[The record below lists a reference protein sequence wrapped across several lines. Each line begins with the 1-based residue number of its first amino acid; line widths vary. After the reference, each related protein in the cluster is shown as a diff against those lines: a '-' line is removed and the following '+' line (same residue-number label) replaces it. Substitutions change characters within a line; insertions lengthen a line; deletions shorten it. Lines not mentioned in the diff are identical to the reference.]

1 VGAKRPELVAGEGWM
16 LNRIF
21 PKQFDNRY
29 RGHWLGLALFVVVLI
44 VKALQGMNSI
54 IWTREIM
61 AGADGI
67 PIDTFGAVAASNAIL
82 MFALLGMY
90 LLVIPVQSIVVLI
103 RYRSMVPFMLLML
116 LAVQSGA
123 RGIHFLHPDTRSNP
137 GGGEPI
143 GLYVNLGILAVT
155 FVAFVLSVVGPRS
168 RAGAP
173 PEAMQ

>member
-1 VGAKRPELVAGEGWM
+1 M
-16 LNRIF
+16 LDRIF
-21 PKQFDNRY
+21 PRQFDNRY
-29 RGHWLGLALFVVVLI
+29 RGHWLGLALFVLVLI
-44 VKALQGMNSI
+44 VKALQGVNSI

-67 PIDTFGAVAASNAIL
+67 PIDTFSAAAADSAIL

-90 LLVIPVQSIVVLI
+90 LLVLPLQSIIVLI
-103 RYRSMVPFMLLML
+103 RYRSMVPFMLLIL
-116 LAVQSGA
+116 LAVQFGA

-155 FVAFVLSVVGPRS
+155 VVAFVLSISGPRPQ
-168 RAGAP
+168 AGAL